1 MDVYDVVFSIASRL
15 LPYSWFVIFFL
26 LMLLMAL
33 RMSLRNI
40 RYLGKVRDALKI
52 YIDKNSDVS

>member
-15 LPYSWFVIFFL
+15 LPYTWFVVFFL

-40 RYLGKVRDALKI
+40 RYLGKVRKALKI
-52 YIDKNSDVS
+52 YINKNEG